1 MPSASLQQLL
11 GYIQTLLHG
20 LTLYCYISHH
30 AKSKVKEINIS
41 AMETQ
46 KTPNKYLTCNESV
59 TFKPNLAK

>member
-1 MPSASLQQLL
+1 MPCASLQQLL

-20 LTLYCYISHH
+20 LTLYCYISPH
-30 AKSKVKEINIS
+30 AKLKVKELNIS

-46 KTPNKYLTCNESV
+46 KTPNKYRTCNDSV